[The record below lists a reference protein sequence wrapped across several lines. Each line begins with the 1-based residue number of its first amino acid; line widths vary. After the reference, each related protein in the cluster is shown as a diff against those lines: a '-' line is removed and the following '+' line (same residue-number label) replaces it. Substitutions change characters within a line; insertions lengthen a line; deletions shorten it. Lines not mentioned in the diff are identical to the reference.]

1 MPFITCPAVWLLA
14 KNTRLGVLL
23 TLGPF
28 IAVPLA
34 GITFDNQQ
42 NT

>member
-1 MPFITCPAVWLLA
+1 MSFITCPAVWLLA

-28 IAVPLA
+28 IAVPLGA
-34 GITFDNQQ
+34 IRHNY